1 MGPAMGER
9 PDDPRACFRALYDA
23 HGPAL
28 LAYALRRVAA
38 ASDAADVVAETF
50 LVAWRRLDDVPAGD
64 EARLWLFGVA
74 RRVLANRRR
83 GEQRRHRLADR
94 LRQELDRRI
103 DPSRSDGAIGR
114 AASVQE
120 ALDRLDEQDREL
132 LRLTAWERLSPT
144 ELAAV
149 FGVLPATMRTR
160 LHRARLRLRIA
171 LEAVEG
177 TNGGTVER
185 SDVTGHVS
193 GGGRPLAQGLP
204 EER

>member
-1 MGPAMGER
+1 MGSAMGER
-9 PDDPRACFRALYDA
+9 FDDPRACFRALYDA
-23 HGPAL
+23 HAPAL

-74 RRVLANRRR
+74 RRVLANQRR

-94 LRQELDRRI
+94 LRQELDVRVA
-103 DPSRSDGAIGR
+103 PGRSGGASDTV
-114 AASVQE
+114 AAVQE

-132 LRLTAWERLSPT
+132 LRLTAWERLTPT
-144 ELAAV
+144 ELATV

-160 LHRARLRLRIA
+160 LHRARLRLRTA
-171 LEAVEG
+171 LEAVEEADE
-177 TNGGTVER
+177 GTVER
-185 SDVTGHVS
+185 SDLTGHVS
-193 GGGRPLAQGLP
+193 GGGHPLARGLK